1 MSAMDHPS
9 LLEQLIITGELVIQ
23 MRSAR
28 TPETVGLL
36 RDEVA
41 AEYARPCDGLRV
53 IGLDT
58 LIFAEALVGATP
70 ALRGIR
76 RDEATKFV
84 RVVGVLLPEIRY
96 ALTAAIELRKRPSA

>member
-1 MSAMDHPS
+1 MSALDHAS

-28 TPETVGLL
+28 TPETVAEL

-41 AEYARPCDGLRV
+41 AEYARPCEGLRV

-58 LIFAEALVGATP
+58 LIFAEALCGATL
-70 ALRGIR
+70 ALRGHR
-76 RDEATKFV
+76 RDEAAKFV
-84 RVVGVLLPEIRY
+84 RVIGVLLPEIRSS
-96 ALTAAIELRKRPSA
+96 LSAAIELRKRPSA